1 MTATV
6 APPVPDAPRLSVR
19 GGLSWGLRA
28 LDRVLG
34 ELRRGR
40 VHVIGARPASG
51 KTTFLL
57 CWLDRHV
64 RAVERAFERGGDR
77 FWRMPRR
84 VAVFLTE
91 RSPEVAR
98 LSWAAFRLGYDV
110 DAVTSEEW
118 DRLPPSAAENIKH
131 ELEWIH
137 HVERKQGWVKFY
149 DVARPTVRSIGDA
162 IADQAMAHNGT
173 GPDVVLFDYIQRIR
187 PMGRQSKWDAVSEAA
202 HLFQTIAHLGVV
214 VIVFSQLKRKGD
226 GVFDKYRP
234 PNLED
239 FKLSGDIEE
248 VADVALGFFR
258 PLIKMTGQN
267 ERDVRSGL
275 IDLEQFKVHD
285 VMAVKVVKH
294 RWRGPA
300 NDRILWVR
308 HHDGRIE
315 DMPATP
321 PSNAGDAWEPPEE
334 DGNVVPF

>member
-6 APPVPDAPRLSVR
+6 APPVPDVPRISAR
-19 GGLSWGLRA
+19 GGLTWGLRA
-28 LDRVLG
+28 LDRVVG
-34 ELRRGR
+34 DLRPGR
-40 VHVIGARPASG
+40 VHIIGARPASG
-51 KTTFLL
+51 KTSFLL

-98 LSWAAFRLGYDV
+98 LSWAALRLGYDM

-118 DRLPPSAAENIKH
+118 KVLPIGVEEKVER
-131 ELEWIH
+131 ELKWID
-137 HVERKQGWVKFY
+137 HVERKQGWVTFH
-149 DVARPTVRSIGDA
+149 DIGRPTVRAVGDA
-162 IADQAMAHNGT
+162 LADQAIAHNGA
-173 GPDVVLFDYIQRIR
+173 GPEVVVFDYIQRIR
-187 PMGRQSKWDAVSEAA
+187 PEGRQNKFDAVGDAA
-202 HLFQTIAHLGVV
+202 HLFQTLAQQLGIVV
-214 VIVFSQLKRKGD
+214 LVASQLKRKGD

-258 PLIKMTGQN
+258 PLQKMTAKD
-267 ERDVRSGL
+267 EREIRAGHC
-275 IDLEQFKVHD
+275 DLERFKVHD
-285 VMAVKVVKH
+285 TMAIKVVKH

-308 HHDGRIE
+308 HLDGLIE
-315 DMPATP
+315 DMPATLP
-321 PSNAGDAWEPPEE
+321 PNAGDAWEPEFE
-334 DGNVVPF
+334 DGVPF